1 VKPAAPAGQA
11 IGQVS
16 PPPASTGFR
25 PLTPPSPRGQTSEVS
40 QEVADSP
47 LLPTRGKVRGA
58 MPDPGESDQTLSI
71 AQTFTIEQKGISH
84 IGLEERHGHPRDLFW
99 MWFATLA
106 NVTAVV
112 SGAVIISIGISFY
125 QAIVVIVVG
134 NVLGFATLG
143 IASLQGPS
151 TGTTTMT
158 VSRAAYGPR
167 GTRGLSFFNW
177 LTCVGFEAAGV
188 AIIAL
193 AGLAILGKAGIS
205 SSALAKVIVL
215 IVAILIQGLLPLF
228 GHAAILTSLR
238 YLSFLF
244 APLFIAMTIIV
255 APKVHLAN
263 VSHAGSFSTVLI
275 ALAVAIGAGGLSF
288 ANIGSDYTRYLPSSS
303 NSRSIFWAVSVG
315 SFLTATLLEILGAAI
330 QSVAPASD
338 PISGLP
344 KVLPSGLLIPYLIFA
359 IVTLF
364 AVNTTDLYSSGLTLQ
379 TLGVRLKRWQCV
391 IVDLVIC
398 AGLTLIVLFSNSF
411 NRLFGE
417 FLSLLVLWLAP
428 WFGIYATDWL
438 MRRNKYDNAALQNET
453 GGAYWGTRGFSI
465 PGVVAM
471 LVGMAA
477 AAVWSDNPVFVG
489 PLSNATSGSDL
500 SAFTGVLV
508 AALVYYVMK
517 RQTRW
522 VDGASDKPGGAQELR
537 VTSS

>member
-1 VKPAAPAGQA
+1 
-11 IGQVS
+11 
-16 PPPASTGFR
+16 
-25 PLTPPSPRGQTSEVS
+25 
-40 QEVADSP
+40 
-47 LLPTRGKVRGA
+47 
-58 MPDPGESDQTLSI
+58 
-71 AQTFTIEQKGISH
+71 
-84 IGLEERHGHPRDLFW
+84 
-99 MWFATLA
+99 
-106 NVTAVV
+106 
-112 SGAVIISIGISFY
+112 VIISIGISFS
-125 QAIVVIVVG
+125 QAIVVIVIG

-158 VSRAAYGPR
+158 VSRAAYGPN

-193 AGLAILGKAGIS
+193 AGLAILDKAGIH
-205 SSALAKVIVL
+205 SSAVVKVIVL
-215 IVAILIQGLLPLF
+215 IVAILIQGILPLF
-228 GHAAILTSLR
+228 GHAAILRSLR

-244 APLFIAMTIIV
+244 APLFVVMTIIV
-255 APKVHLAN
+255 APKVHLAS
-263 VSHAGSFSTVLI
+263 VSHAGSWSTVLI
-275 ALAVAIGAGGLSF
+275 ALAVTIGAGGLSF
-288 ANIGSDYTRYLPSSS
+288 ANIGSDYTRYLPRSS
-303 NSRSIFWAVSVG
+303 NGRSIFWAVSVG
-315 SFLTATLLEILGAAI
+315 SFLSATLLEILGAAI

-344 KVLPSGLLIPYLIFA
+344 KVLPSGLLIPYLLFA

-411 NRLFGE
+411 NHLFGE

-428 WFGIYATDWL
+428 WFGIYTVDWL
-438 MRRNKYDNAALQNET
+438 MRRNQYDNEALQNET
-453 GGAYWGTRGFSI
+453 AGGAYWGTRGFII

-471 LVGMAA
+471 LVGLAA

-489 PLSNATSGSDL
+489 PLSSATSGSDL
-500 SAFTGVLV
+500 SAFSGVLV
-508 AALVYYVMK
+508 AALVYYVLK

-522 VDGASDKPGGAQELR
+522 EGGRQDKPGGAQELT